1 MAIAPVDI
9 NMGIWQAVPAMKTT
23 LEIPNALYRRVKA
36 KSSLDGQPVRAVT
49 QRLYELW
56 LDGSVSLDE
65 PGGPATEGKGAWAEK
80 WVRETA
86 ALSDQ
91 INKKSVD
98 KRLSRDILK
107 DDRR

>member
-1 MAIAPVDI
+1 
-9 NMGIWQAVPAMKTT
+9 MKTT

-65 PGGPATEGKGAWAEK
+65 PVEAATEGKGAWAEK

-86 ALSDQ
+86 ALSEQ
-91 INKKSVD
+91 ISANSAD
-98 KRLSRDILK
+98 KRLSRDMLK
-107 DDRR
+107 ADRR

>member
-1 MAIAPVDI
+1 MYQAPLDG
-9 NMGIWQAVPAMKTT
+9 NMVIWEDVFDMKTT
-23 LEIPNALYRRVKA
+23 IEIPCALYRRVKA

-65 PGGPATEGKGAWAEK
+65 PAGTATGGKGAWAEK

-86 ALSDQ
+86 ALSEQ
-91 INKKSVD
+91 INKKSAD
-98 KRLSRDILK
+98 KRLGRDILK

>member
-1 MAIAPVDI
+1 
-9 NMGIWQAVPAMKTT
+9 MGIWETVSVMKTT

-56 LDGSVSLDE
+56 LDGSVSLAE
-65 PGGPATEGKGAWAEK
+65 PGGASADGKSTWAEN
-80 WVRETA
+80 WARETA

>member
-1 MAIAPVDI
+1 
-9 NMGIWQAVPAMKTT
+9 MGIWEDGSNMKTT
-23 LEIPNALYRRVKA
+23 IELPEALYRRVKS

-56 LDGSVSLDE
+56 LDGRIALDDKAE
-65 PGGPATEGKGAWAEK
+65 TEKEGKLAWTEK

-86 ALSDQ
+86 ELSEQ
-91 INKKSVD
+91 IGKKSVD
-98 KRLSRDILK
+98 RRLGRKILK